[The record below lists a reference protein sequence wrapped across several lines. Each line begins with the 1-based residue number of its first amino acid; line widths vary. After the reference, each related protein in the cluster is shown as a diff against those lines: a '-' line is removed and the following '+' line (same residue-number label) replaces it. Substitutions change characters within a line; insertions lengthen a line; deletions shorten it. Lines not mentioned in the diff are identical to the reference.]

1 MNEARGIGL
10 DFTECSFRHMAQ
22 TRARSA
28 RGPDH
33 VLTPICLFQ
42 PCRLED
48 VRVRPLTSA
57 RKMFPR
63 ALAKHMVLLSSSKT
77 SIAVFGMLIAATVK
91 DAFQEQRSL
100 AVTTQEF
107 R

>member
-1 MNEARGIGL
+1 
-10 DFTECSFRHMAQ
+10 
-22 TRARSA
+22 
-28 RGPDH
+28 
-33 VLTPICLFQ
+33 
-42 PCRLED
+42 
-48 VRVRPLTSA
+48 
-57 RKMFPR
+57 MFPR
-63 ALAKHMVLLSSSKT
+63 APAKHMVLLSCSKT

>member
-1 MNEARGIGL
+1 MPYV
-10 DFTECSFRHMAQ
+10 C
-22 TRARSA
+22 
-28 RGPDH
+28 
-33 VLTPICLFQ
+33 FQ

-48 VRVRPLTSA
+48 VHVRSLTSG

-63 ALAKHMVLLSSSKT
+63 ALAKHMVLLSCSKT

-91 DAFQEQRSL
+91 DPFQEQRSL

>member
-1 MNEARGIGL
+1 MFSR
-10 DFTECSFRHMAQ
+10 CY
-22 TRARSA
+22 
-28 RGPDH
+28 
-33 VLTPICLFQ
+33 VCFQ

-48 VRVRPLTSA
+48 VNVRSPTSG

-63 ALAKHMVLLSSSKT
+63 ALAKRNGVVLLQDEEGG
-77 SIAVFGMLIAATVK
+77 FGTLIAATVK
-91 DAFQEQRSL
+91 DAFQKQRSL